1 MILRV
6 CLRPVKIRLIAD
18 LLIFAGFCG
27 VMVWLWAKS
36 DGALYQYVQTVHFEA
51 KTAGDELATGLP
63 HGQEMGP
70 QLASRSKAPNLGA
83 PKFLLPALAMLLDSD
98 SRIVGKMEIP
108 SIDLNVMIREGVD
121 SSTLRK
127 AAGHLSS
134 SALPGEPGDFVVL
147 GHRDTFF
154 RPLRHITRGE
164 TILLTTVRGRFTYV
178 VESIQVVAPEGLIL
192 EQGPLPMSTLITCFP
207 FNYTGAAPRRFVV
220 KARLASSQTAQDL
233 SRTAA
238 R

>member
-6 CLRPVKIRLIAD
+6 CLRPVKVRLVAD
-18 LLIFAGFCG
+18 LLIFVGLGAI
-27 VMVWLWAKS
+27 MVWLWAKS
-36 DGALYQYVQTVHFEA
+36 DGALYQYVQSVHFEA
-51 KTAGDELATGLP
+51 ETVVDDLPVGLP
-63 HGQEMGP
+63 TVREMRP
-70 QLASRSKAPNLGA
+70 QLAPKAPNPAA
-83 PKFLLPALAMLLDSD
+83 PRLLPALAMLLDSD
-98 SRIVGKMEIP
+98 PRIVGKMEIP
-108 SIDLNVMIREGVD
+108 SIDLSVMIREGVD
-121 SSTLRK
+121 SATLRK
-127 AAGHLSS
+127 AAGHLPSS
-134 SALPGEPGDFVVL
+134 VLPGEPGDFVVL

-154 RPLRHITRGE
+154 RPLRHITRGK
-164 TILLTTVRGRFTYV
+164 TILVTTGRGRFTYV